1 MKTHVGQVFPKII
14 CDSFEHQVPT
24 EPVPVEGKD
33 GIQNGSRALWVLVAV
48 SRQLLAGLQVE
59 IEGRPIQPPLQVS
72 DSHLH
77 YSRLNSFHL
86 DRGPFLFHQLP
97 SMLVFSFFF

>member
-59 IEGRPIQPPLQVS
+59 IEGTAHPASSSGLGFPPPL
-72 DSHLH
+72 L
-77 YSRLNSFHL
+77 
-86 DRGPFLFHQLP
+86 
-97 SMLVFSFFF
+97 